1 MVTKQKNVLADYRS
15 ILLAFGFTGRFLA
28 LPVNASIAVGLRHAK
43 HSYLTSDFY
52 L

>member
-1 MVTKQKNVLADYRS
+1 MITKRKNVLVDYRW
-15 ILLAFGFTGRFLA
+15 ILLVFGFIGIFLA
-28 LPVNASIAVGLRHAK
+28 LPVSAAIAVGLKHAK